1 VDVAGLVAPRVRHVP
16 EFDDDSL
23 GVECVEFARSLGLG
37 LDPWQEDWVKAV
49 NHRRRGGWASF
60 ENGLCTAR
68 QQGKNVCVEA
78 VELFDVFERQ
88 VPLTIHSGH
97 DWSITMESFNRVV
110 AIIESNPDLE
120 RRVDK
125 VLRSHAAEGFNLV
138 GGGRMRFRTRSRG
151 GGRGWSCSTITFD
164 ESNFLAE
171 FGAQSLL
178 PALRSQKDARVLYIG
193 TALDALTQKDCLVW
207 ARLRERARQGEDQNL
222 MWMEWSTT
230 FFDAEGNELG
240 PDRLT
245 ADQLDDQEHWLEA
258 TPAAPHRV
266 SLEHLALERRSMS
279 PRAFA
284 IELLGVHDPPSLTGA
299 DALPIGLADWQSL
312 AEPGSEILRG
322 SPVCFAVDVGPDLRT
337 SICVAGRRV
346 DGRLHVELVDS
357 RPGTKW
363 VPARLAVLEAQH
375 ETHEVVMDAYGFAR
389 NLADEIEE
397 AGVPLRRLETS
408 DATAACATL
417 ISLIGEDQLRHLGD
431 PDLLRALEGAS
442 TRSYGDAW
450 LWARR
455 TSSAD
460 VTALVAATNAL
471 HAAAASPEDVT
482 INIW

>member
-1 VDVAGLVAPRVRHVP
+1 VDIETLVAPRVCHVP

-23 GVECVEFARSLGLG
+23 GVECVEFARSVGLT
-37 LDPWQEDWVKAV
+37 LDPWQEEWVKAV
-49 NHRRRGGWASF
+49 NHRRKGGWASF
-60 ENGLCTAR
+60 ENGLCTPR
-68 QQGKNVCVEA
+68 QCGKNVCVEA
-78 VELFDVFERQ
+78 VELFDVFERR

-97 DWSITMESFNRVV
+97 DWSITMESFNRVL
-110 AIIESNPDLE
+110 AIIENNPAFE

-125 VLRSHAAEGFNLV
+125 VLRSHAAEGFNLKD
-138 GGGRMRFRTRSRG
+138 GGRMRFRTRSRG
-151 GGRGWSCSTITFD
+151 GGRGWSCSTLGFD
-164 ESNFLAE
+164 EANFLAE

-207 ARLRERARQGEDQNL
+207 ARLRDRAVRGKDESL
-222 MWMEWSTT
+222 MWMEWSTA
-230 FFDAEGNELG
+230 FFDTEGNELG
-240 PDRLT
+240 PDRLSVE
-245 ADQLDDQEHWLEA
+245 QLDDRKRWLEA

-266 SLEHLALERRSMS
+266 SLEHLELESRSML

-299 DALPIGLADWQSL
+299 DALPIPLADWQSL
-312 AEPGSEILRG
+312 ADTGSEILSG
-322 SPVCFAVDVGPDLRT
+322 SPVCFAVDVGPDLHT
-337 SICVAGRRV
+337 SIAAAGRRV

-375 ETHEVVMDAYGFAR
+375 EVFEIVLDTYGFAR
-389 NLADEIEE
+389 NLADDIQE
-397 AGVPLRRLETS
+397 AGVPLRRFETS

-431 PDLLRALEGAS
+431 PDLLRALEGAA
-442 TRSYGDAW
+442 TRTYGDAW

-455 TSSAD
+455 TSTAD
-460 VTALVAATNAL
+460 VTPLVAATNAL
-471 HAAAASPEDVT
+471 HAAVGSPEDSE
-482 INIW
+482 IHIW